1 MNPEEKNL
9 MTSPDTDQG
18 DHFQLL
24 LVDFH
29 WNEIAGIADMI
40 NRLPGRITV
49 YTHGNQDTD
58 HAWCLQVSRLATCTL
73 INMQEHNMELIKGIL
88 MPRSNSWCYG
98 PHKLDSIYTNKV
110 IDIYA
115 WLALQY
121 KQYHQEEKNGI

>member
-1 MNPEEKNL
+1 
-9 MTSPDTDQG
+9 MTAPDTDQG

-29 WNEIAGIADMI
+29 WQQITEIADVI

-49 YTHGNQDTD
+49 YAYGNQDTD
-58 HAWCLQVSRLATCTL
+58 QAWCLNVSRLATCVL
-73 INMQEHNMELIKGIL
+73 INMQNHNMELLKGIL
-88 MPRSNSWCYG
+88 MPRNNSWCYG

-121 KQYHQEEKNGI
+121 KQYHTEDKHGI